1 MLSSTQFHL
10 AGRAGEVAHGRARL
24 VFVIGFG
31 GGVDQRVQR
40 VFDHVM
46 DLAPFTR
53 VLQTTAA
60 DQRLHGLVA
69 GGHRRRGHF
78 GDISSKVKN
87 SGTTLDTHCCPF
99 NGV

>member
-10 AGRAGEVAHGRARL
+10 AGRAGEVAHGSALL
-24 VFVIGFG
+24 VLVI
-31 GGVDQRVQR
+31 GVDQRV
-40 VFDHVM
+40 FDYVM
-46 DLAPFTR
+46 DLALVTR

-78 GDISSKVKN
+78 GDISSKVKH
-87 SGTTLDTHCCPF
+87 SGTTLDTDCFPF

>member
-1 MLSSTQFHL
+1 MASSTQLHL
-10 AGRAGEVAHGRARL
+10 AGRAGEVAHGSAQL
-24 VFVIGFG
+24 VLVI
-31 GGVDQRVQR
+31 GVDQRVQR

-46 DLAPFTR
+46 DLVPVTR

-78 GDISSKVKN
+78 GEISIKVKH
-87 SGTTLDTHCCPF
+87 SGTTLDTDCCPF
-99 NGV
+99 NGL